1 MYHAIVRRKLRRAFA
16 DINAGRW
23 GRIIPQF
30 ARAHRHVFHGDHA
43 LGGERTDL
51 EATRRW
57 YGRLARIFPDL
68 RFEVCDIAVGGW
80 PWDTVAMVAWT
91 DRFAVNGVPAG
102 NQGVHVF
109 RLRWGKVVELAV
121 HCDTA
126 KLSRYLAEK
135 ARTGLAE
142 ATAAPIRNGGDA

>member
-1 MYHAIVRRKLRRAFA
+1 VYHAIVKRKLRRAFA
-16 DINAGRW
+16 DINAGRYD
-23 GRIIPQF
+23 RIVPQF
-30 ARAHRHVFHGDHA
+30 ASAHRHVFYGDHA
-43 LGGERTDL
+43 LAGERTDL

-57 YGRLARIFPDL
+57 YGRLARLFPDL
-68 RFEVCDIAVGGW
+68 RFEIRDVAAGGW

-91 DRFAVNGVPAG
+91 DRFAVNGVPGA

-126 KLSRYLAEK
+126 KLGQYLAEK
-135 ARTGLAE
+135 ARGGLSE
-142 ATAAPIRNGGDA
+142 AMAAPIGNGG